1 MTVALD
7 RKQWTDEEFMALP
20 DTGDRYE
27 IVDGELVMSNCG
39 TEHGYI
45 AVILSS
51 ALHSFIR
58 SQKLGIVTDSSTSFS
73 LKSGNKRAPDISFI
87 AKKRLVGLRKVPKK
101 LWQGA
106 PDLAIEILSPTN
118 TVEEIH
124 EKIVEYFENGAK
136 LIWIINPQDESVLT
150 YRSPQP
156 DRLLKSGD
164 NLDGEDVVSGFSF
177 PVGEL
182 FAELDF

>member
-27 IVDGELVMSNCG
+27 IVNGELIVTNSG
-39 TEHGYI
+39 ARHGYI
-45 AVILSS
+45 ASLISIVLGGYVRT
-51 ALHSFIR
+51 H
-58 SQKLGIVTDSSTSFS
+58 KLGITIDSSSAFS
-73 LKSGNKRAPDISFI
+73 MKSGNKRAPDVSFLTRE
-87 AKKRLVGLRKVPKK
+87 RLQGLKKVPNGF
-101 LWQGA
+101 WQGA
-106 PDLAIEILSPTN
+106 PDLVVEILSPTN

-124 EKIVEYFENGAK
+124 QKIVEYFENGAR
-136 LIWIINPQDESVLT
+136 LIWIVNPQDESVLT

-164 NLDGEDVVSGFSF
+164 NLDGEDVVPGFCF
-177 PVGEL
+177 PVVEL